1 LDEAQ
6 TSQAAGRYASAAFEL
21 AEENRALEAVE
32 QDLAR
37 FAEAIA
43 GSADLQRAANS
54 PLIPPEEKSR
64 GLVAVAEKL
73 GLSQLG
79 RNLIGVAAANGRA
92 ADLPAIASA
101 FRRMAAEKRGQRSVE
116 IVSAAPLDE
125 AQVKTITDAL
135 AKALGQQ
142 VKAELRVDPNLI
154 GGFIARAGSRQFDA
168 SLKTKLD
175 NLKLALR
182 AQ

>member
-6 TSQAAGRYASAAFEL
+6 TSQAADRYASAAFEL

-32 QDLAR
+32 QDLVR

-43 GSADLQRAANS
+43 ANPDLKRAATS
-54 PLIPPEEKSR
+54 PLIPPEDKSR

-73 GLSQLG
+73 GLSPLG

-92 ADLPAIASA
+92 AELPAIATA
-101 FRRMAAEKRGQRSVE
+101 FRRMAAAKRGQRSVE
-116 IVSAAPLDE
+116 IVSAAALDD
-125 AQVKTITDAL
+125 AQVKTITAAL
-135 AKALGQQ
+135 AKALGQEVQ
-142 VKAELRVDPNLI
+142 AELRVDPNLI
-154 GGFIARAGSRQFDA
+154 GGFVARAGSRQFDA